1 VTALE
6 SILLFHSPD
15 KVEQVGTRRHFKL
28 FPRQLTASLNE
39 GGFMKSLRSAL
50 VALTVLLVATAAHA
64 QSAKVA
70 GTIPFNFVAG
80 DRAYPA
86 GDYVISNDGSV
97 LRIANTENMSNDELI
112 LSHACEKATPSDR
125 TKLVFRQMGGEYFL
139 HQIWVD
145 GETRGR
151 ELPRSKTERQLAQ
164 NHEKSESIIV
174 AANLVK

>member
-6 SILLFHSPD
+6 SVLLFHSRD
-15 KVEQVGTRRHFKL
+15 KVEQAGTRRHFKL

-70 GTIPFNFVAG
+70 ATIPFNFVAG

-86 GDYVISNDGSV
+86 GDYVLSNDGSV

-125 TKLVFRQMGGEYFL
+125 TKLVGGEYFL

-145 GETRGR
+145 GETSGR